1 VPATGCA
8 RSAADHDPA
17 GGPPGVGSG
26 RNRSPRHRRGAPDG
40 DGAGD
45 PATPAGPAGPA
56 GPAAAGYSV
65 DQLQHNMLTAVGVF
79 DEILAGLDPKTQAAA
94 VTAATEARTR
104 LRDAFDEVSRHHAAF
119 DGVVPRGRDD
129 PPT

>member
-1 VPATGCA
+1 MCPPPDAPAP
-8 RSAADHDPA
+8 AADHDPA

-26 RNRSPRHRRGAPDG
+26 LNRSPRHRRGAPDG

-45 PATPAGPAGPA
+45 PTAGPVTAD
-56 GPAAAGYSV
+56 YSA
-65 DQLQHNMLTAVGVF
+65 DRLLHNMLTGVRVF

-94 VTAATEARTR
+94 VTAATEAHAR
-104 LRDAFDEVSRHHAAF
+104 LRDAFDELSRHHAEF
-119 DGVVPRGRDD
+119 DGWSPPGRGD